1 MTNLAQLK
9 DRLLLLLLGK
19 HSGATVKEHLLL
31 LSPSDDAAMT
41 RSTSHPLWRS

>member
-31 LSPSDDAAMT
+31 SPSDDAAMT